1 MAIARL
7 VARRN
12 NLAGNDD
19 LEQAKTD
26 VVVDTCGDLQSV
38 FYTKVYGSK
47 DAKDEE
53 KEAVNATFLAKDA
66 PDHLAKIEKL
76 ISLYGSN
83 GFSVG
88 NSLKWSDLMIWDTMY
103 LLSKMD
109 ATLVAKYPGIVG
121 VNGSVEANEK
131 VSAYINSRP
140 ETPF

>member
-26 VVVDTCGDLQSV
+26 VVVDTCGDLQLAY
-38 FYTKVYGSK
+38 YTKVFS
-47 DAKDEE
+47 AKDEE
-53 KEAVNATFLAKDA
+53 KEAVKAAFLAKDA

-88 NSLKWSDLMIWDTMY
+88 NTLKWSDLMIWETMY